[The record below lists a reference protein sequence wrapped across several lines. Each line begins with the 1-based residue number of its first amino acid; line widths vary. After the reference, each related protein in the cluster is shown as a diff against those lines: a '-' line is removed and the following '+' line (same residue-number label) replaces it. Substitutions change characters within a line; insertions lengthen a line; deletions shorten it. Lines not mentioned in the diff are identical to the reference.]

1 MENSKEFIKTIYR
14 TQRQYKYMV
23 RTWPDLVHEIELNCQ
38 DDIPWPEKL
47 YLFQEG
53 LHHRPKCHCGREC
66 TFISPTKGYTRTCS
80 PACASQS
87 GGEKFEKI
95 KSTMME
101 RYGVA
106 HALQS
111 DELRAKRRRTNLKR
125 HGDESYNNR
134 DKYKKTSIERYGG
147 VGGAAL
153 SIKDKVIRTT
163 TERYGGMGLASEFIR
178 NKAARTNLERYG
190 VENPA
195 QSTEIRKKI
204 IATTLERY
212 GVDNPTKSSEIKERV
227 KNIMDDQYGGMGL
240 ASSNIRKKI
249 IATTL
254 ERYGVDNPTKSS
266 EIKERVKRTNKER
279 HGGTGTASEAIRTKI
294 IKTNI
299 ERYGVKNAS
308 QHSQIAKKISK
319 GLQSYMLE
327 NTEIPIIQYN
337 PDGTWRV
344 ACTDPT
350 CNKCDQK
357 WYVTNTVRYHDR
369 IRQGLNPCT
378 VLYPIN
384 PIHNK
389 NTYIEQFIQHI
400 LDDHNI
406 RYTTNDRN
414 IIAPAEVDIYL
425 PDYKIAIECN
435 GIYWHSSEYKDR
447 NYHYNKWLECKK
459 HGIQLLT
466 IWEDWV
472 ANKPQIVESVLLSK
486 LGIYQNKIGARQCD
500 IVEVDSKIARQFLDN
515 NHIQGFVNASIYI
528 GLVYGNALVGL
539 MTFGKKRGASGR
551 KGIVEGEWE
560 LSRFCTVRSMQIVS
574 GAQRLLTYFIRQYQP
589 KRIISFSCN
598 DISNG
603 NLYIKLGFTEERINQ
618 AYWYIDKKMHRY
630 HRSAFTKARI
640 VAKGWKESR
649 DKSWTEAGVVAEHG
663 YYRLDDCG
671 QIKWVMNL

>member
-1 MENSKEFIKTIYR
+1 
-14 TQRQYKYMV
+14 MV
-23 RTWPDLVHEIELNCQ
+23 RTWPDLVQEIELNCQ

-53 LHHRPKCHCGREC
+53 LHHRPKCHCGKEC
-66 TFISPTKGYTRTCS
+66 AFISPTKGYNRTCS

-111 DELRAKRRRTNLKR
+111 DELQSKRRRTNLKR
-125 HGDESYNNR
+125 HGDEHYNNR

-163 TERYGGMGLASEFIR
+163 TERYGGMGLASESIR
-178 NKAARTNLERYG
+178 SKAVRTNLERYG

-227 KNIMDDQYGGMGL
+227 K
-240 ASSNIRKKI
+240 
-249 IATTL
+249 
-254 ERYGVDNPTKSS
+254 
-266 EIKERVKRTNKER
+266 RTNKER
-279 HGGTGTASEAIRTKI
+279 HGGTGTASKAIRTKI
-294 IKTNI
+294 TKTNI

-344 ACTDPT
+344 ACTDPH
-350 CNKCDQK
+350 CDKCEQR
-357 WYVTNTVRYHDR
+357 WYVTHSVLYHDR
-369 IRQGLNPCT
+369 IRFGLNPCT
-378 VLYPIN
+378 NLFPVQPSNI
-384 PIHNK
+384 K
-389 NTYIEQFIQHI
+389 NTYIEQFVQHI
-400 LDDHNI
+400 LDEHGI
-406 RYTTNDRN
+406 KYTTNDRS

-447 NYHYNKWLECKK
+447 NYHYNKWLACKK
-459 HGIQLLT
+459 AGIQLLT

-560 LSRFCTVRSMQIVS
+560 LSRFCTVRSMQIVG

-603 NLYIKLGFTEERINQ
+603 NLYIKLGFAEERTNQ

-649 DKSWTEAGVVAEHG
+649 DKSWTEADVMAEHG

-671 QIKWVMNL
+671 QIKWVINL

>member
-53 LHHRPKCHCGREC
+53 LHHRPVCHCGKEC
-66 TFISPTKGYTRTCS
+66 AFISPTKGYTRTCS

-95 KSTMME
+95 KSTMMK

-111 DELRAKRRRTNLKR
+111 DELCAKRRRTNLKR
-125 HGDESYNNR
+125 HGDEHYNNR
-134 DKYKKTSIERYGG
+134 NKYIQTSIERYGG
-147 VGGAAL
+147 VGGAAP
-153 SIKDKVIRTT
+153 SIKDKVVRTT

-227 KNIMDDQYGGMGL
+227 K
-240 ASSNIRKKI
+240 
-249 IATTL
+249 
-254 ERYGVDNPTKSS
+254 
-266 EIKERVKRTNKER
+266 RTNKER
-279 HGGTGTASEAIRTKI
+279 HGGTGTASKAIRTKI
-294 IKTNI
+294 TKTNI

-327 NTEIPIIQYN
+327 KTEIPIIQYN

-344 ACTDPT
+344 ACTDPH
-350 CNKCDQK
+350 CDKCEQK
-357 WYVTNTVRYHDR
+357 WYITHSVLYHDR
-369 IRQGLNPCT
+369 LKYGLNTCT
-378 VLYPIN
+378 NLFPIQPSN
-384 PIHNK
+384 IK

-400 LDDHNI
+400 LDDHGI
-406 RYTTNDRN
+406 QYITNDRN
-414 IIAPAEVDIYL
+414 IIAPSEVDIYI

-539 MTFGKKRGASGR
+539 MTFGKKRGVSGR